1 MIRVVKKS
9 GDPHVMRHQT
19 HPNCPLGPSGNSN
32 CRLKICDSTYFKL
45 QLTSFVFYT
54 LSLFHISLLVF
65 QKSSRSYKM
74 GPSAHFLLI
83 LYIRNIISNF
93 TLLSN
98 IFEYNFWTE
107 RGFDCCQTKS
117 NRKVFFPLF
126 QFVDLFLALNMLNVS
141 KPMTHISP

>member
-9 GDPHVMRHQT
+9 GDPHIRDTRHTQIALWGLLETQT
-19 HPNCPLGPSGNSN
+19 IF
-32 CRLKICDSTYFKL
+32 KICNSTYFKL

-74 GPSAHFLLI
+74 GPNALFLLT

-107 RGFDCCQTKS
+107 RGFDCCQTKI
-117 NRKVFFPLF
+117 NRKVFSPLF